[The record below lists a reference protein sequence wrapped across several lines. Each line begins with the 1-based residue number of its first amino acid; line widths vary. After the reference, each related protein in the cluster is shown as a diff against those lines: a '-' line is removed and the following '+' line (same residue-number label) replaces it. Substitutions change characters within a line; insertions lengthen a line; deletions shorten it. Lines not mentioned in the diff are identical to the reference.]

1 MVQSVL
7 FDKIIPMTPL
17 RLVFLCC
24 SLFLG
29 LQSFGQSLPYR
40 TLLKGLYDSSFP
52 VLKPEQ
58 INELGDYQI
67 LDAREKVE
75 FQVSHLQHAKWVG
88 HETFTLKSVAELD
101 KNKSVLIYCT
111 VGARSEEI
119 GKALQKAGFKK
130 VYNLYGGILQ
140 WVNEGRTVFANGKP
154 TLKVH
159 TYSMPWSVWLT
170 KGEKVY

>member
-1 MVQSVL
+1 
-7 FDKIIPMTPL
+7 MTPF
-17 RLVFLCC
+17 RLTFLYCF
-24 SLFLG
+24 LFLG
-29 LQSFGQSLPYR
+29 LQAYGQSLPYQ

-58 INELGDYQI
+58 ITELTNYQV

-75 FQVSHLQHAKWVG
+75 YQVSHLKDAKWVG
-88 HETFTLKSVAELD
+88 HETFNLKTVAELD

-119 GKALQKAGFKK
+119 GKTLQKAGFKK
-130 VYNLYGGILQ
+130 VYNLYGGILH

-159 TYSMPWSVWLT
+159 TYSKPWSV
-170 KGEKVY
+170 